1 MPLRDGISE
10 GPVIGGYVGEP
21 IEVVRCETVDLDVP
35 ASSEIVIE
43 GHLTLDEMD
52 AEGPMAEYPGY
63 IVPSSRQFRPLYRV
77 SAMTYRDDPILP
89 IVAAGHPPEENHT
102 CWGIGIAA
110 TVLAELRK
118 TGWPV
123 TACFVPFEAACHLL
137 VVTVS
142 RDWKR
147 RTAHPNAA
155 DFARALG
162 EYVFSLRGGQVVPR
176 IFVVLDDVDPSNP
189 AEVLWAMATRVH
201 PGDGEIMFPTLS
213 ANPLNAFMRGN
224 EKAAMFTTKA
234 VLNGLPRDDWAA
246 DQVPVRADFA
256 TLYPEELK
264 RKVLAGW
271 TTLYG
276 FPGDMWNK
284 RAQPA

>member
-1 MPLRDGISE
+1 
-10 GPVIGGYVGEP
+10 
-21 IEVVRCETVDLDVP
+21 
-35 ASSEIVIE
+35 
-43 GHLTLDEMD
+43 
-52 AEGPMAEYPGY
+52 
-63 IVPSSRQFRPLYRV
+63 
-77 SAMTYRDDPILP
+77 
-89 IVAAGHPPEENHT
+89 
-102 CWGIGIAA
+102 
-110 TVLAELRK
+110 
-118 TGWPV
+118 
-123 TACFVPFEAACHLL
+123 
-137 VVTVS
+137 
-142 RDWKR
+142 
-147 RTAHPNAA
+147 
-155 DFARALG
+155 LG
-162 EYVFSLRGGQVVPR
+162 DYVFSLRGGTVVPR
-176 IFVVLDDVDPSNP
+176 IFVVLDDVDPSNS

-276 FPGDMWNK
+276 FPGDMCIGHGQDVYQK
-284 RAQPA
+284 P